1 MGTLHQYQTLL
12 DCKYYVSVTKILI
25 IIFVLAIAD
34 FIAAPP
40 SEPTNLTAIDVGAD
54 NVTLNLTNPSF
65 TGMPPF
71 LFLKV
76 EFALTGNSLI
86 VFTQNVTVSNSDPLS
101 TNTFTVD
108 GLQPNTSYSVRV
120 RAVSIH
126 PAVEDILGTW
136 SSAVTFITILGGN

>member
-1 MGTLHQYQTLL
+1 MSQKINYCLL
-12 DCKYYVSVTKILI
+12 Y
-25 IIFVLAIAD
+25 LAIAD
-34 FIAAPP
+34 LIAAPP

-76 EFALTGNSLI
+76 ELALTGNLLVVI
-86 VFTQNVTVSNSDPLS
+86 TRNFPVNNSDPLS
-101 TNTFTVD
+101 TNMFTVD
-108 GLQPNTSYSVRV
+108 RLQPNTSYSVRV

-126 PAVEDILGTW
+126 PAVGDILGTW